1 MTAHDAGELDARGRR
16 LRAALAA
23 VLVRIRRTVSSWPA
37 SIWIAFASMIISA
50 CALWL
55 SSASLRAERE
65 HKRLSVRPLVSV
77 WASENLVNLEYSIK
91 NAGLGPAIIKWMS
104 AKWAGTHGEEDLES
118 WADFASA
125 AVLELNA
132 KASFNSLSFYT
143 GTLDNAAVRP
153 EDGAV
158 SLIRIHWKPA
168 PKIPQPPYPRLI
180 LRVCYCSMYA
190 ECWITIRLMRLSP

>member
-132 KASFNSLSFYT
+132 KASFNP
-143 GTLDNAAVRP
+143 N
-153 EDGAV
+153 
-158 SLIRIHWKPA
+158 
-168 PKIPQPPYPRLI
+168 PKITER
-180 LRVCYCSMYA
+180 
-190 ECWITIRLMRLSP
+190 